1 MASRNDMKY
10 QDLYIGLVRVHV
22 LHHASKEQVFGQGI
36 MEELG
41 RHGYRL
47 GPGTMYPL
55 LHSME
60 RRGWLKAYPVVVDG
74 RRRKCYRATRAGK
87 TALKEAVGR
96 VGELHSELSQLG
108 SKAYRARG
116 IVA

>member
-1 MASRNDMKY
+1 MTRGRNAKY

-22 LHHASKEQVFGQGI
+22 LYHAAKEPVFGQG
-36 MEELG
+36 MMDELE

-60 RRGWLKAYPVVVDG
+60 RRGWLKVEPIIVAG
-74 RRRKCYRATRAGK
+74 RRRKCYVATRAGK
-87 TALKEAVGR
+87 LALNEAIGR
-96 VGELHSELSQLG
+96 VKELFEEISEAEPEG
-108 SKAYRARG
+108 SD
-116 IVA
+116 

>member
-1 MASRNDMKY
+1 MKKHVNARY

-22 LHHASKEQVFGQGI
+22 LHHSSQELIFGLGMI
-36 MEELG
+36 EELG

-60 RRGWLKAYPVVVDG
+60 RRGWLKAQTVVIAG
-74 RRRKCYRATRAGK
+74 KRRKCYTATRAGRS
-87 TALKEAVGR
+87 ALNEAIGR
-96 VGELHSELSQLG
+96 VRELLDEIDENES
-108 SKAYRARG
+108 
-116 IVA
+116 

>member
-1 MASRNDMKY
+1 MGRSNARY
-10 QDLYIGLVRVHV
+10 QDLYIGLVRIHV
-22 LHHASKEQVFGQGI
+22 LHHAAEGPIFGQGM

-60 RRGWLKAYPVVVDG
+60 RRGWLKPHPMIVA
-74 RRRKCYRATRAGK
+74 RRKRRCYIATRAGK
-87 TALKEAVGR
+87 SALAEAIGR
-96 VGELHSELSQLG
+96 VRELLDEIAE
-108 SKAYRARG
+108 AYPAADGGRIALTR
-116 IVA
+116 

>member
-1 MASRNDMKY
+1 MIKRANAKH

-22 LHHASKEQVFGQGI
+22 LHHAAKELIFGLGMI
-36 MEELG
+36 EELG

-60 RRGWLKAYPVVVDG
+60 RRGWLKARVVVISG
-74 RRRKCYRATRAGK
+74 KRRKCYSATRAGK
-87 TALKEAVGR
+87 SALKEAV
-96 VGELHSELSQLG
+96 E
-108 SKAYRARG
+108 RARELMKEIDEG
-116 IVA
+116 

>member
-1 MASRNDMKY
+1 MKGNAKY

-22 LHHASKEQVFGQGI
+22 LYHAAKEPIFGQG
-36 MEELG
+36 MMDELG

-60 RRGWLKAYPVVVDG
+60 RRGWLKAEPVVVAG
-74 RRRKCYRATRAGK
+74 RRRKCYVATKAGK
-87 TALKEAVGR
+87 VALKQAVGR
-96 VGELHSELSQLG
+96 VKELFDE
-108 SKAYRARG
+108 
-116 IVA
+116 ITEV

>member
-1 MASRNDMKY
+1 MSRRTNAKY

-22 LHHASKEQVFGQGI
+22 LYHASKEPIFGLGI
-36 MEELG
+36 IDELG

-60 RRGWLKAYPVVVDG
+60 RRGWLKAEPVVVAG
-74 RRRKCYRATRAGK
+74 RRRKCYIATRAGK
-87 TALKEAVGR
+87 TALNEAIGR
-96 VGELHSELSQLG
+96 VRELFDETAEVHLG
-108 SKAYRARG
+108 RRKQ
-116 IVA
+116 

>member
-1 MASRNDMKY
+1 MTGRRNAKY

-22 LHHASKEQVFGQGI
+22 LYHAAKEPVFGQG
-36 MEELG
+36 MMDELG

-60 RRGWLKAYPVVVDG
+60 RRGWLKAKPVIVAG
-74 RRRKCYRATRAGK
+74 RRRKCYVATRAGR
-87 TALKEAVGR
+87 TALNEAVGR
-96 VGELHSELSQLG
+96 VKELSAEIT
-108 SKAYRARG
+108 S
-116 IVA
+116 I